1 MEFKEIVTGFAEQTG
16 LGALTP
22 DDEGT
27 YWLKIDA
34 YTIGFSEDAAARA
47 LVIHTPIAER
57 TDENTVALAET
68 LLELNFLYFAT
79 QGGTLALDR
88 EAGLYFYQRREALD
102 TLDVVKFM
110 ALVEAFVNRAEEL
123 TGKIEDFVRT
133 YVGAESVAEAK
144 AAEERELGGLS
155 SSFMQV

>member
-68 LLELNFLYFAT
+68 LLELNFLYAGT
-79 QGGTLALDR
+79 QGGTLAMDR
-88 EAGLYFYQRREALD
+88 EAGLYFYQRRESLDMLDIERFTALI
-102 TLDVVKFM
+102 
-110 ALVEAFVNRAEEL
+110 ESFVNVTEDL
-123 TGKIEDFVRT
+123 TNRTAAFVRT
-133 YVGAESVAEAK
+133 YVQAQTI
-144 AAEERELGGLS
+144 AEEKSAEEQSLLGGAS
-155 SSFMQV
+155 GFMQV